1 MYIERVIPILRA
13 SMQRMCEPATSR
25 DRNICM
31 YSPPR
36 CYFRVY
42 TEREGGGGGELILM
56 ALNIVSRVIRM
67 LLVRS
72 DLFAVLRTNRENCEE
87 SEGEYIDG
95 GSLPS
100 SAIDFR

>member
-1 MYIERVIPILRA
+1 MHRCSACASLRLHATGIFVCIALPDVILEFIR
-13 SMQRMCEPATSR
+13 R
-25 DRNICM
+25 
-31 YSPPR
+31 
-36 CYFRVY
+36 
-42 TEREGGGGGELILM
+42 EREGGGGELILM